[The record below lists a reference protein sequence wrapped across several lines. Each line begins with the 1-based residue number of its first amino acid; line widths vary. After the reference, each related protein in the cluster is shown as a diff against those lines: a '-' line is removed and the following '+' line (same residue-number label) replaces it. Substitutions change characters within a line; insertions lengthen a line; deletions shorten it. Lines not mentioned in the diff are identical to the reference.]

1 MIRLGL
7 IGFPLDHSF
16 SQGLHERALRTS
28 GLEGTYRLWEVPPL
42 PRGREKLLGILDLL
56 REEKIRGINV
66 TIPHK
71 ESILP
76 FIDRLTPTAW
86 AVGAVNTLYLHPDRG
101 WLIGEN
107 TDSPGFW
114 ADAQRGLGQGEDGG
128 ERRALVLGA
137 GGAAR
142 AVIHALITRGWS
154 VCVAARRTSQAE
166 CVSRHFAGQGRA
178 VDACHLSE
186 QVWCGME
193 DCRLIVNA
201 TPVGMAPD
209 TDCSPWPS
217 TWEFPR
223 TGMVYDLVYN
233 PPQTEFM
240 KQAEEQGLE
249 VRNGSGMLV
258 EQAALAF
265 RYWTGV
271 EPPRK
276 ELLDVI
282 HSKAA
287 E

>member
-7 IGFPLDHSF
+7 IGFPLEHSY
-16 SQGLHERALRTS
+16 SQYLHERALES
-28 GLEGTYRLWEVPPL
+28 AGLEGTYRLWEVPPL
-42 PRGREKLLGILDLL
+42 PGSREELLVKLSSL
-56 REEKIRGINV
+56 REGTIRGINV

-76 FIDRLTPTAW
+76 FIDRLTPTAR
-86 AVGAVNTLYLHPDRG
+86 AVGAVNTLFRDPQKDR
-101 WLIGEN
+101 LIGEN

-114 ADAQRGLGQGEDGG
+114 ADVRKGWGKEKGG
-128 ERRALVLGA
+128 ENRRALVLGA

-142 AVIHALITRGWS
+142 AVIHALITRDWS
-154 VCVAARRTSQAE
+154 VTVAARRILQAE
-166 CVSRHFAGQGRA
+166 NIARYFAGHGGA
-178 VDACHLSE
+178 VEACHLSE
-186 QVWCGME
+186 HVLPGVE
-193 DCRLIVNA
+193 SCRLIVNA

-209 TDCSPWPS
+209 TNRSPWPP

-223 TGMVYDLVYN
+223 TGAVYDLVYN

-240 KQAEEQGLE
+240 RQAEEQGLE
-249 VRNGSGMLV
+249 ARNGSGMLV

-265 RYWTGV
+265 RCWTGV
-271 EPPRK
+271 EPRRS
-276 ELLDVI
+276 ELLEVL